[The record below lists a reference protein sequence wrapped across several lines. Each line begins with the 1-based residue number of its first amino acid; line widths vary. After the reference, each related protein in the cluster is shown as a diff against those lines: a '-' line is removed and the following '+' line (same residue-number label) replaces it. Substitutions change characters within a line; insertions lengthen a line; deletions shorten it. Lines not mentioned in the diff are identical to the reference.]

1 MWSNFYLYIEVI
13 KESGTCEKIFK
24 NDILIDYHFSCFV
37 SSFIYP
43 KGRVAALML
52 CKLSILFTY
61 SFFWFI
67 DV

>member
-1 MWSNFYLYIEVI
+1 MI

-37 SSFIYP
+37 SLFIYP

-52 CKLSILFTY
+52 YKLSILFTY